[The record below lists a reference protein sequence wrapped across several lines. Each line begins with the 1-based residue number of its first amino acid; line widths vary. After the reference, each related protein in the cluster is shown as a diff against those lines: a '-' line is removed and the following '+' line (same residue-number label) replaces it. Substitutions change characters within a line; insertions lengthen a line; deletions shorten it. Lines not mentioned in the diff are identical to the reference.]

1 MNWYEEKE
9 LRKKTKERAE
19 EIAARNPELAE
30 RYRKC
35 REIVDARLKSVD
47 QKLGGMEEWKTRKP

>member
-1 MNWYEEKE
+1 MNWYEEKLMKE
-9 LRKKTKERAE
+9 EAKRKAE
-19 EIAARNPELAE
+19 EAAARNPELAE